1 MTVVKIDETFI
12 RTELIFTDLLKRSGP
27 FPRLTLIHNRSEET
41 CEVFLSQSGSNE
53 RLTIPPGETSELFV
67 FESGETRVT
76 VTSCGQRVEKTIEL
90 DPPRRIEFNLLMFS
104 HVDLGYTATIS
115 EVEELQARYSSTAID
130 YHRKTLEFPE
140 ESRFRWNIETTWALS
155 CFDKKASK
163 SESERIRD
171 LLRSGEF
178 GIGALYLHHYAD
190 RTEFEE
196 LFHSLR
202 KARSLKAEGIEVRSA
217 FLSDVPGMSTGLLE
231 LLANIG
237 VENLFMSINNFVAPF
252 KEFTN
257 LRSPFFWRLPGGRR
271 VLVWITDDPKWAYI
285 EGYRFFESDLA
296 NLRREILAK
305 LTELAGR
312 NYRRSVYAIPMAIDN
327 REPVF
332 TPVKMIEEWN
342 RAWTNPIIT
351 TATINGFFDR
361 LRPFCADLEEAE
373 GEFNGWWTS
382 NILAYPR
389 ENALSSKVF
398 SRLHEASLLNFIS
411 NGDCLEEIQSNFE
424 KLSGFDEH
432 SGGGG
437 LYLSNDPEKILE
449 AVSQGF
455 EWVFQASRGADDTLK
470 TLRERVFGSGELVTV
485 LNPTGQTRNDF
496 CVMGCDD
503 PDLRLFKGDGTEAPS
518 LFYDGNLYFDPGKLV
533 AFEHRSFLAE
543 RVSKEK
549 PDTSLSEGD
558 FEISTPDFDLS
569 FNDRG
574 ELVSAISKR
583 DNIEIVSPVST
594 VGRMKIARQPVN
606 PAVNLADAVNHEELY
621 TGKVP
626 AGLIEDY
633 LSLKCGHRVFES
645 SWGVAVEF
653 EPIDRYCRPF
663 KKTYLLPAGRGEIIL
678 KVRFNYIYA
687 VGPSDFVFLEIPLDA
702 ENPEVCYSSPGRIA
716 RLEELISGSGTD
728 ALTVLGALRIE
739 GSDGHSFNIGMEGVN
754 LVDFESPSPL
764 GFRRFLPNSGRLYFR
779 LLSGNLQNRFASPYL
794 NGEPLDF
801 TVRLSGGS
809 LELCEYS
816 SIVRHPLSAFRS
828 GAKSTSARLT
838 EIRAS
843 ENVELFFGSDSSN
856 NAAVF
861 AKEVSGKRG
870 HVFTGEGKDYT
881 LEPFGF
887 ISISEQPEGSI

>member
-1 MTVVKIDETFI
+1 MIVVKIDDAFI
-12 RTELIFTDLLKRSGP
+12 RTELVFTDLLKRSEA
-27 FPRLTLIHNRSEET
+27 FPRLTLIHNHSEET
-41 CEVFLSQSGSNE
+41 CEVFLSQVGSNE

-67 FESGETRVT
+67 CESGKTKVT

-90 DPPRRIEFNLLMFS
+90 DPPRRIEFDLLMFS

-115 EVEELQARYSSTAID
+115 EVEKLQASYSSTAID
-130 YHRKTLEFPE
+130 YYRESLEFPE

-155 CFDKKASK
+155 CFDKKSST
-163 SESERIRD
+163 SERERIRD
-171 LLRSGEF
+171 LLKSGEF

-231 LLANIG
+231 LLVNIG

-252 KEFTN
+252 KEYTN
-257 LRSPFFWRLPGGRR
+257 LRSPFFWRLPGGGR

-285 EGYRFFESDLA
+285 EGYRFFESDLT

-305 LTELAGR
+305 LTELDGR
-312 NYRRSVYAIPMAIDN
+312 NYGPLVYAIPMAIDN

-342 RAWTNPIIT
+342 LTWSNPRIT

-389 ENALSSKVF
+389 ENSLSSKVF
-398 SRLHEASLLNFIS
+398 SRLHEASLLNYVS
-411 NGDCLEEIQSNFE
+411 NGECLKEIESNFE

-449 AVSQGF
+449 AVSEGF
-455 EWVFQASRGADDTLK
+455 GWVFQASRGADDTLK
-470 TLRERVFGSGELVTV
+470 ALRERVFGSGELITV

-503 PDLRLFKGDGTEAPS
+503 PDLKLFKVDETEVPS

-543 RVSKEK
+543 RASKDN
-549 PDTSLSEGD
+549 PDTPLSEGD
-558 FEISTPDFDLS
+558 LDISTADFDLS

-574 ELVSAISKR
+574 EVVSAVSKK
-583 DNIEIVSPVST
+583 DNMEIVSPGSSA
-594 VGRMKIARQPVN
+594 GKMKIVRQPVN
-606 PAVNLADAVNHEELY
+606 PAGNLVDAVNHEELY

-633 LSLKCGHRVFES
+633 LSLKCGHRVFGS

-653 EPIDRYCRPF
+653 EPIDKYCRPF

-678 KVRFNYIYA
+678 KVRFNYIYD

-702 ENPEVCYSSPGRIA
+702 KNPEVCYSSPGRIA

-739 GSDGHSFNIGMEGVN
+739 GSDGRSFSIGMEGVN
-754 LVDFESPSPL
+754 LADFESPSPL

-779 LLSGNLQNRFASPYL
+779 LFCGNLQNRFASPYL
-794 NGEPLDF
+794 NGERLDF

-843 ENVELFFGSDSSN
+843 ENVELFFGNDSSN

-870 HVFTGEGKDYT
+870 HIFTGEGKGYT